1 MTDTNAQVDEIASG
15 IYRLS
20 TLTEAIP
27 GGFTFNQFLVVG
39 EDALLFHTGLHHL
52 FPAVSEAAARVVPHE
67 RIRWISF
74 GHREADESGAM
85 NDWLEAAPAAEVAVG
100 SIGAMLSGND
110 QAARPPRA
118 LGNGDVVDL
127 GGKRLRWI
135 DTPHVPHGWDAGL
148 LYEETTG
155 TLLCG
160 DLFTHAGAGPAVTD
174 GDILGPA
181 IVLEDMMHATCL
193 TPATP
198 RTIRRLAQL
207 QPTTLALMH
216 GSSFSGDG
224 GTALSALADEYQA
237 RLGQILAGGDC
248 P

>member
-1 MTDTNAQVDEIASG
+1 MTDTKTQVDEIASG

-20 TLTEAIP
+20 TLTEAVA

-39 EDALLFHTGLHHL
+39 EDALLFHAGLRHL
-52 FPAVSEAAARVVPHE
+52 FPSVSEAAARVVPLQ

-74 GHREADESGAM
+74 GHWEADESGAM

-110 QAARPPRA
+110 QAARPPRS
-118 LGNGDVVDL
+118 LGDGEVVDL
-127 GGKRLRWI
+127 GGKRLRWV

-160 DLFTHAGAGPAVTD
+160 DLFTHAGAGPAVTE

-181 IVLEDMMHATCL
+181 ILLEDMMHATCL
-193 TPATP
+193 TPGTAP
-198 RTIRRLAQL
+198 TIRRLAQL

-224 GTALSALADEYQA
+224 GSALLALADDYQA
-237 RLGQILAGGDC
+237 RLGQALAGVAC
-248 P
+248 A